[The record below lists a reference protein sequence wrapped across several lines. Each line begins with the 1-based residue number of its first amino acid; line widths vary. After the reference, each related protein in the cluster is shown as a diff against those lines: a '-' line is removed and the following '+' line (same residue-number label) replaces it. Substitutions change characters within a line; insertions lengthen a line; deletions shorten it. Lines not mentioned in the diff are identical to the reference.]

1 MCYVGCD
8 SRVWF
13 EQIRGQ
19 CCEVSVPLSRV
30 SSPGIFVAPAGCL
43 PAHWTAETSPSTT
56 PIAVMLLLIAESTTT
71 SSRVVGVETGRL
83 VAERVLVIATIKVVI
98 GASVKA
104 AASFVGVTSCGIPAK
119 ISAAD
124 TPSFLVLPGIVTA
137 LLMTGIVH
145 VLRLLRRAVGVA
157 LAVIMSLLLRRWW
170 LSGQVLHR
178 VVDVVVVLRKPF
190 VVLLGRSHLT
200 GG

>member
-1 MCYVGCD
+1 M
-8 SRVWF
+8 
-13 EQIRGQ
+13 
-19 CCEVSVPLSRV
+19 SRV

-56 PIAVMLLLIAESTTT
+56 PIAVMLLLIAESPTTSN

-119 ISAAD
+119 ISATD

-137 LLMTGIVH
+137 GIVH
-145 VLRLLRRAVGVA
+145 ILGVLRRAVGVA
-157 LAVIMSLLLRRWW
+157 LAVVMSLRRRR

>member
-1 MCYVGCD
+1 M
-8 SRVWF
+8 
-13 EQIRGQ
+13 
-19 CCEVSVPLSRV
+19 
-30 SSPGIFVAPAGCL
+30 
-43 PAHWTAETSPSTT
+43 
-56 PIAVMLLLIAESTTT
+56 
-71 SSRVVGVETGRL
+71 GVETGRL

-104 AASFVGVTSCGIPAK
+104 AGCFVGITSCGIPAK

-124 TPSFLVLPGIVTA
+124 TPTFLVLPGIVTA

-145 VLRLLRRAVGVA
+145 VLGLLGRAVGVA
-157 LAVIMSLLLRRWW
+157 LAVIMSLLLLRRW

>member
-1 MCYVGCD
+1 M
-8 SRVWF
+8 
-13 EQIRGQ
+13 
-19 CCEVSVPLSRV
+19 SRV
-30 SSPGIFVAPAGCL
+30 SSPGILVAPAGCL
-43 PAHWTAETSPSTT
+43 PAHWTAETSPSIT
-56 PIAVMLLLIAESTTT
+56 PIAVMLLLIAEPPTTTT

-83 VAERVLVIATIKVVI
+83 VAERVLVIPAIKVVI
-98 GASVKA
+98 GASVKAAA

-145 VLRLLRRAVGVA
+145 VLGLLGRAVGVA
-157 LAVIMSLLLRRWW
+157 LAVIMSLLLRRRW

>member
-1 MCYVGCD
+1 MT
-8 SRVWF
+8 
-13 EQIRGQ
+13 
-19 CCEVSVPLSRV
+19 RV

-43 PAHWTAETSPSTT
+43 PAHWTTETSPSTT
-56 PIAVMLLLIAESTTT
+56 PIAVMLLLIAEPPTTTT

-104 AASFVGVTSCGIPAK
+104 SAASFVGVTSCGIPAK
-119 ISAAD
+119 ISATD

-145 VLRLLRRAVGVA
+145 VLGLLGRAVGVA
-157 LAVIMSLLLRRWW
+157 LAVIMSLLLLRRW

>member
-1 MCYVGCD
+1 M
-8 SRVWF
+8 
-13 EQIRGQ
+13 
-19 CCEVSVPLSRV
+19 SRV

-43 PAHWTAETSPSTT
+43 PAHWTAETSPT
-56 PIAVMLLLIAESTTT
+56 PIAVMLLLIAEPPTTT

-104 AASFVGVTSCGIPAK
+104 AAASFVGVTSCGIPAK

-137 LLMTGIVH
+137 GIVH
-145 VLRLLRRAVGVA
+145 ILGVLRRAVGVA
-157 LAVIMSLLLRRWW
+157 LAVIMSLLLRR

>member
-1 MCYVGCD
+1 M
-8 SRVWF
+8 
-13 EQIRGQ
+13 
-19 CCEVSVPLSRV
+19 
-30 SSPGIFVAPAGCL
+30 
-43 PAHWTAETSPSTT
+43 
-56 PIAVMLLLIAESTTT
+56 IAEAPTTTT
-71 SSRVVGVETGRL
+71 SRVMGVETGWL
-83 VAERVLVIATIKVVI
+83 VAERVLVIAAIKVVI
-98 GASVKA
+98 GASVKAAA

-124 TPSFLVLPGIVTA
+124 TPTFLVLPGIVTA

-145 VLRLLRRAVGVA
+145 VLGLLRRAVRVV
-157 LAVIMSLLLRRWW
+157 LAVIMSLRRRR

>member
-1 MCYVGCD
+1 M
-8 SRVWF
+8 
-13 EQIRGQ
+13 
-19 CCEVSVPLSRV
+19 
-30 SSPGIFVAPAGCL
+30 
-43 PAHWTAETSPSTT
+43 
-56 PIAVMLLLIAESTTT
+56 IAEPPT
-71 SSRVVGVETGRL
+71 SSRVMGVETGRL
-83 VAERVLVIATIKVVI
+83 VAERVLVIAAIKVVI
-98 GASVKA
+98 GASIKAAA
-104 AASFVGVTSCGIPAK
+104 AASFVRITPCGIPAK

-124 TPSFLVLPGIVTA
+124 TPTFLVLPGIVTA

-145 VLRLLRRAVGVA
+145 VLGLLRRAVRVV
-157 LAVIMSLLLRRWW
+157 LAVFMSLLLRW